1 MQTIGLIGG
10 MSWESS
16 AAYYE
21 LLNTGVEKR
30 VGDLASAKTIL
41 SSVDFAE
48 VTRLQEAE
56 DWDGVA
62 RILVEAAQ
70 GVERAGADFL
80 LLCTTTFHRVF
91 DQVEPCRVGLA
102 NLVLIG
108 GGLARFERPVRDT
121 HELDAL
127 LGPQARNVS
136 QCCVCTGSDETNFYR
151 FVCHLA

>member
-30 VGDLASAKTIL
+30 VGDLSSAKTIM

-91 DQVEPCRVGLA
+91 DQVEAAVGIP
-102 NLVLIG
+102 VL
-108 GGLARFERPVRDT
+108 
-121 HELDAL
+121 
-127 LGPQARNVS
+127 
-136 QCCVCTGSDETNFYR
+136 
-151 FVCHLA
+151 HLADLLPCKGPLLSWRQSLRS